1 MVITDKQKLLE
12 TQYKLA
18 IDARDKLNDNY
29 HKWMTYYYVANG
41 AILVAI
47 TTIYSKVALDNGILL
62 LAIIGLITCILWNLS
77 CKGYYYWSLSWM
89 NIIVRFE
96 RKIIQKDLDLGV
108 YSVFSKEVFSTED
121 LVAIPNKPAN
131 ISTPKLTLFFSYCA
145 IISWLG
151 FSIYR
156 FFIQFSDWGLKPKI
170 VITILSVIIIMI
182 LYLRM
187 LPKWTKS
194 LKDNSRDLV

>member
-1 MVITDKQKLLE
+1 MESTDKSKLME
-12 TQYKLA
+12 NQYKLA

-47 TTIYSKVALDNGILL
+47 TAIYNKIALDNGILF

-96 RKIIQKDLDLGV
+96 RKIIQNDLDLGV
-108 YSVFSKEVFSTED
+108 YSVFSKDVFDNED
-121 LVAIPNKPAN
+121 SVAIPNKPAN

-145 IISWLG
+145 VVSWLG

-156 FFIQFSDWGLKPKI
+156 FFIQFPNWGLKPKI
-170 VITILSVIIIMI
+170 VIAILSAIIIII
-182 LYLRM
+182 LYLIM
-187 LPKWTKS
+187 LPKWAKS
-194 LKDNSRDLV
+194 LKDNYRDLV

>member
-1 MVITDKQKLLE
+1 MEMKDKEELLK
-12 TQYKLA
+12 THYKLA
-18 IDARDKLNDNY
+18 IEARDNLNDNY

-47 TTIYSKVALDNGILL
+47 TTIYNKVVIDNGILL

-96 RKIIQKDLDLGV
+96 RKIILNDLDLGV
-108 YSVFSKEVFSTED
+108 YSVFSKKVFDEED

-156 FFIQFSDWGLKPKI
+156 FFIQFPNWGVKPKI
-170 VITILSVIIIMI
+170 VISILSVIIILI
-182 LYLRM
+182 LYLAM
-187 LPKWTKS
+187 LPKWAKS
-194 LKDNSRDLV
+194 LNDNDRSLV

>member
-1 MVITDKQKLLE
+1 MEMTVKSKLME

-47 TTIYSKVALDNGILL
+47 TTIYNKVAIDNGILL
-62 LAIIGLITCILWNLS
+62 LAIIGLITCIFWNLS
-77 CKGYYYWSLSWM
+77 CKGYYYWSISWM

-96 RKIIQKDLDLGV
+96 RKIIQDDLDLGV
-108 YSVFSKEVFSTED
+108 YSIFSKDVFENED
-121 LVAIPNKPAN
+121 SILIPNKPAN

-156 FFIQFSDWGLKPKI
+156 FFIQFPDCGLIPKI
-170 VITILSVIIIMI
+170 VITVLSVIIIMI
-182 LYLRM
+182 TYLEM
-187 LPKWTKS
+187 LPKWAKS
-194 LKDNSRDLV
+194 LKDNYRDLI

>member
-1 MVITDKQKLLE
+1 MEIMDKSKLLE
-12 TQYKLA
+12 AHYKLA

-47 TTIYSKVALDNGILL
+47 TAIYNKVALDNGILL

-96 RKIIQKDLDLGV
+96 RNIIQNDLDLGV
-108 YSVFSKEVFSTED
+108 YSIFSKEVFDKED
-121 LVAIPNKPAN
+121 SVIIPNKPAN

-156 FFIQFSDWGLKPKI
+156 FFIQFPDWGIILKHCDYNI
-170 VITILSVIIIMI
+170 IYNNHNNTISGNVAKMD
-182 LYLRM
+182 
-187 LPKWTKS
+187 KEFEK
-194 LKDNSRDLV
+194 